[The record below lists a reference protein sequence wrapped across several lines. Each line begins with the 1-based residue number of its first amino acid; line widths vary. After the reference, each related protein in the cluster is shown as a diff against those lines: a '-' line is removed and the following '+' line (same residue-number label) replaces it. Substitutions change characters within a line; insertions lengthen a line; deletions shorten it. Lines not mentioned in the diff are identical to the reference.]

1 MTFWTDQS
9 YVNGPNTIKATE
21 QERKKE
27 RKKKRRKKKEE
38 RKKKEGK
45 GRKEQ
50 ESAEAIQRT
59 KKGKEANEA
68 ELMMGEW
75 Q

>member
-21 QERKKE
+21 RERKKE
-27 RKKKRRKKKEE
+27 RKKKRRKKKE
-38 RKKKEGK
+38 GK

-50 ESAEAIQRT
+50 EFAEAIQRT